1 MPWSVCLK
9 EKKDRAYACK
19 TCIFNGVTSI
29 CALWTV
35 KEKKANTSLQGEHP
49 PRDSP
54 PGVCAWPLRPCLA
67 AWGTS
72 RHWADN
78 LNFIHLLGPKPVSGL
93 LWYPWGAYQ
102 FYGALPMRSEQILQE
117 SKLRRFLGG
126 GVGSFSIS
134 EKTKHFEKNGEC
146 AVSN

>member
-1 MPWSVCLK
+1 MQDMYLQWCHKHLCTVDRQG
-9 EKKDRAYACK
+9 EKSR
-19 TCIFNGVTSI
+19 
-29 CALWTV
+29 
-35 KEKKANTSLQGEHP
+35 NTSLQGEHP
-49 PRDSP
+49 PMDAP
-54 PGVCAWPLRPCLA
+54 AGVCAWPLRPCLA

-78 LNFIHLLGPKPVSGL
+78 LNFIHLLGPKPLSQDFSGTFEVL
-93 LWYPWGAYQ
+93 TSST
-102 FYGALPMRSEQILQE
+102 GALPMRSEQILQE
-117 SKLRRFLGG
+117 SKLQRFLGG